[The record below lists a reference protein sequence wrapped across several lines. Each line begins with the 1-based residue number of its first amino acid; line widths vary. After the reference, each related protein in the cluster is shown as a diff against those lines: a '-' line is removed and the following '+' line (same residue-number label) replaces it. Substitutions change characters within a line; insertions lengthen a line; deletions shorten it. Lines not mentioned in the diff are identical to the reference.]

1 MLPGHWQQ
9 RLHRR
14 RAAHGHARGAS
25 SIAAYKSGSAAY
37 KPGSAAY
44 KPGVAAY
51 KSNITYKS
59 NLGQLD
65 DTEFGAVG
73 GRVPE
78 LSIRHRTAGPN
89 VAEFARL
96 AAAEPG
102 TIRAAFRA
110 GQRPIATG
118 RAGRGHQCWSR
129 LGGPAPGQGAVD
141 GSRETGPGL
150 G

>member
-14 RAAHGHARGAS
+14 RAVHGHARGAS
-25 SIAAYKSGSAAY
+25 SIAAYNS
-37 KPGSAAY
+37 
-44 KPGVAAY
+44 GVAACKSNIDY
-51 KSNITYKS
+51 KSNI
-59 NLGQLD
+59 GQLND
-65 DTEFGAVG
+65 AEFGAVG

-78 LSIRHRTAGPN
+78 PNIGHRTPGPN
-89 VAEFARL
+89 VAEFAGL
-96 AAAEPG
+96 AVAEPG
-102 TIRAAFRA
+102 TISAAFRA

-141 GSRETGPGL
+141 GSREAGPGL

>member
-1 MLPGHWQQ
+1 MPLGHWQQ
-9 RLHRR
+9 RVHRR
-14 RAAHGHARGAS
+14 RPAHGHARGAS
-25 SIAAYKSGSAAY
+25 SNPAYKSGIAAYKSGIA
-37 KPGSAAY
+37 
-44 KPGVAAY
+44 
-51 KSNITYKS
+51 YKS
-59 NLGQLD
+59 NLGQLND
-65 DTEFGAVG
+65 AEFGAVG

-78 LSIRHRTAGPN
+78 LN
-89 VAEFARL
+89 VAEFAEF

-110 GQRPIATG
+110 GQRPFATG

-129 LGGPAPGQGAVD
+129 LGSPAPGQSAVD